1 MNITNLIPPNPQH
14 VVLKRIYPWDKY
26 DISLVMSWLYEQA
39 SQTGYTGSFN
49 DFKLRYGEYV
59 ETLDLSQLYEL
70 IGHYDGDYH
79 VIPMLDTEQVLETKD
94 KLMSGNVIIDPIPAS
109 LIPPDYEGTYSI
121 TPLAYVSQILR
132 TANTTLKDDVTVE
145 EIPYYETSNT
155 AGGYT
160 AIIG

>member
-39 SQTGYTGSFN
+39 LQSGFTGTFN

-59 ETLDLSQLYEL
+59 QSLDLSQLYDL
-70 IGHYDGDYH
+70 LDCYDGDYH
-79 VIPMLDTEQVLETKD
+79 VIPMLGTQQVLETKD
-94 KLMSGNVIIDPIPAS
+94 KLMTGNIVVDPVPAD
-109 LIPPDYEGTYSI
+109 LFPPDYEGGYNI
-121 TPLAYVSQILR
+121 TPLAYVQQILR
-132 TANTTLKDDVTVE
+132 TANKALKEDVVIE
-145 EIPYYETSNT
+145 EIPYYETSNA